1 MFINLYF
8 PFIYFTLY
16 TWTYGACLCV
26 CPAQSLEAIKQS
38 TMLAL
43 SFHLWWDLVFVFHH
57 YTGQGISSMSF
68 MVICVFAFFF
78 SLWSLEL
85 EILMLLCLAWYLF
98 WGLKP
103 RSSHCGA
110 MLFQLSSPHPSLLFK
125 QECFI
130 YLHGLWLVFYEHL
143 NNL

>member
-1 MFINLYF
+1 MNIWCLSVCVPSTVFGGHKT
-8 PFIYFTLY
+8 IYNVSSF
-16 TWTYGACLCV
+16 
-26 CPAQSLEAIKQS
+26 
-38 TMLAL
+38 L
-43 SFHLWWDLVFVFHH
+43 SPLMRLGLHFSPH
-57 YTGQGISSMSF
+57 TGQGISSMTF
-68 MVICVFAFFF
+68 MLICVFAFFF